1 MSLSQLVL
9 NVTSRQIML
18 NVILMSAIMLNVMTP
33 EVALFA
39 FDAHEI
45 NKPKVV
51 K

>member
-1 MSLSQLVL
+1 
-9 NVTSRQIML
+9 ML
-18 NVILMSAIMLNVMTP
+18 NAILMSAIMLNVMTP

-45 NKPKVV
+45 NKPKAG

>member
-1 MSLSQLVL
+1 
-9 NVTSRQIML
+9 ML
-18 NVILMSAIMLNVMTP
+18 NAIVMSAIMLNVATP

-45 NKPKVV
+45 NKPKAV